1 MSKSKAEID
10 SEIKALIAENH
21 QRRQEI
27 FGPYD
32 PITGVGCYGFGTK
45 ERVHVHIPDFV
56 IGDEEISDQ
65 WVPKETLETAIW
77 YEVLRYGSIQKYVEN
92 GMNRD
97 YDEDY
102 HMDVIEALFQ
112 ARCYDDPELAFSLAD
127 KIVDKITGGMIPFRL
142 RYAQR
147 VLLSIL
153 EGMRKAGVPILVVLL
168 KARQWGGSTLVQMYI
183 KWMQEYRHPNG
194 WNAAVIAQ
202 ADSTSKKIKAMYRKA
217 VESQPG
223 WTIGMPGSKLEMTP
237 YERSDSD
244 FQISDGRNL
253 VRTSILSIASFN
265 SFEKCR
271 GDNYKM
277 AHYSEVAS
285 WKKTPEHDPD
295 EVISNIQG
303 GFLGLPDELAVFES
317 TGKKNSG
324 FFYDLCQDAMREN
337 STSAYK
343 FCFIPFFKI
352 ENDMKPMGP
361 EGFSEKEEWE
371 FAKWLLENKNYEQC
385 PAGYRESGKFFW
397 RLWKMGACFEAIN
410 WYRDRRNEHKT
421 HGYMASE
428 APIDPVEAFRNAG
441 NAVFDP
447 YAIDDLKEDCQ
458 APKRPLYT
466 ANINLPPF
474 EFDSKKVYLNADIKK
489 REDNQGEL
497 KVWAEPN
504 NHIFKVKNRYMV
516 SVDIGGKSD
525 SSDFTVMTVFDL
537 MGLCPEVKGRP
548 RVVARWR
555 GHIRHDILAWTAA
568 ALAHYYDDALLVIEK
583 NSADREKDANTEGDH
598 FGTIITKLAPYYPN
612 LYQRVKEVDA
622 ASGGIKPI
630 YGFHT
635 NVKTKGWLI
644 DNMIACVDDKLW
656 EEPDDEMYR
665 ELGWYQRDPE
675 TGVMGNE
682 PGSGKHDDVLMST
695 AIGLW
700 IAYSERDYYAPSWR
714 REEKREKDHGPMNEA
729 RI

>member
-10 SEIKALIAENH
+10 KEIKALIAENH

-27 FGPYD
+27 YGPYD
-32 PITGVGCYGFGTK
+32 QLSGVGCYGFK
-45 ERVHVHIPDFV
+45 EGLRSHVNIPDCM
-56 IGDEEISDQ
+56 IPDM
-65 WVPKETLETAIW
+65 WVLKETLETVIW
-77 YEVLRYGSIQKYVEN
+77 HEVLRFGSIRNYIEQ
-92 GMNRD
+92 GMERE
-97 YDEDY
+97 YDEGY
-102 HMDVIEALFQ
+102 HQDVEEALFQ
-112 ARCYDDPELAFSLAD
+112 ARGIDDPEFAFIVTD
-127 KIVDKITGGMIPFRL
+127 KIVDKKSGNMIPFTL
-142 RYAQR
+142 RYSQR
-147 VLLSIL
+147 KLLGIFEDLRRS
-153 EGMRKAGVPILVVLL
+153 GKPIYVVLL
-168 KARQWGGSTLVQMYI
+168 KARQWGGSTLTQMYI
-183 KWMQEYRHPNG
+183 KWIHDYRHPNG
-194 WNAAVIAQ
+194 WNAAIIAQ

-217 VESQPG
+217 IESQPG
-223 WTIGMPGSKLEMTP
+223 WTLGMPGAKFEMGP

-244 FQISDGRNL
+244 FHINDGKFL
-253 VRTSILSIASFN
+253 IRTSILSIASFN

-277 AHYSEVAS
+277 VHYSEVAS

-295 EVISNIQG
+295 ELISNLQG
-303 GFLGLPDELAVFES
+303 GMDQVADELAVFES

-324 FFYDLCQDAMREN
+324 FFYDLCQDAMAEN
-337 STSAYK
+337 TTSSYK
-343 FCFIPFFKI
+343 FLFIPFYLI
-352 ENDMKPMGP
+352 EKDMKPDGP
-361 EGFSEKEEWE
+361 VGLTEEEELE
-371 FAKWLLENKNYEQC
+371 FARWLYENKNYEQC

-410 WYRDRRNEHKT
+410 WYRNKRNEYKA

-428 APIDPVEAFRNAG
+428 APIDPVEAFRDAG

-447 YAIDDLKEDCQ
+447 YAIDDFKEDCQ
-458 APKRPLYT
+458 APKKPLYT

-525 SSDFTVMTVFDL
+525 SSDFTVMTVLDL

-583 NSADREKDANTEGDH
+583 NSADREKDVNTEGDH

-656 EEPDDEMYR
+656 EEPDEEMYR

-714 REEKREKDHGPMNEA
+714 NEVKREKDDGPMNEA

>member
-10 SEIKALIAENH
+10 KEIKALIAENH

-27 FGPYD
+27 YGPYD
-32 PITGVGCYGFGTK
+32 QLSGVGCYGFK
-45 ERVHVHIPDFV
+45 EGLRSHVNIPDCM
-56 IGDEEISDQ
+56 IPDM
-65 WVPKETLETAIW
+65 WVLKETLETVIW
-77 YEVLRYGSIQKYVEN
+77 HEVLRFGSI
-92 GMNRD
+92 RD
-97 YDEDY
+97 YIEQGMEREYDEGY
-102 HMDVIEALFQ
+102 HQDVEEALFQ
-112 ARCYDDPELAFSLAD
+112 ARGIDDPEFAFIVTD
-127 KIVDKITGGMIPFRL
+127 KIVDKKSGNMIPFTL
-142 RYAQR
+142 RYSQR
-147 VLLSIL
+147 KLLGIFEDLRRS
-153 EGMRKAGVPILVVLL
+153 GKPIYVVLL
-168 KARQWGGSTLVQMYI
+168 KARQWGGSTLTQMYI
-183 KWMQEYRHPNG
+183 KWIHDYRHPNG
-194 WNAAVIAQ
+194 WNAAIIAQ

-217 VESQPG
+217 IESQPG
-223 WTIGMPGSKLEMTP
+223 WTLGMPGAKFEMGP

-244 FQISDGRNL
+244 FQINDGKFL
-253 VRTSILSIASFN
+253 IRTSILSIASFN

-277 AHYSEVAS
+277 VHYSEVAS

-295 EVISNIQG
+295 ELISNLQG
-303 GFLGLPDELAVFES
+303 GMDQVADELAVFES

-324 FFYDLCQDAMREN
+324 FFYDLCQDAMAEN
-337 STSAYK
+337 TTSSYK
-343 FCFIPFFKI
+343 FLFIPFYLI
-352 ENDMKPMGP
+352 EKDMKPDGP
-361 EGFSEKEEWE
+361 VGLTEEEELE
-371 FAKWLLENKNYEQC
+371 FARWLYENKNYEQC

-410 WYRDRRNEHKT
+410 WYRNKRNEYKA

-447 YAIDDLKEDCQ
+447 YAIDDFKEDCQ
-458 APKRPLYT
+458 APKKPLYT

-525 SSDFTVMTVFDL
+525 SSDFTVMTVLDL

-583 NSADREKDANTEGDH
+583 NSADREKDVNTEGDH

-675 TGVMGNE
+675 TGIMGNE

-714 REEKREKDHGPMNEA
+714 NEVKREKDDGPMNEA

>member
-1 MSKSKAEID
+1 MSKTKAEID
-10 SEIKALIAENH
+10 KDIKALIAENH
-21 QRRQEI
+21 LRRQEI
-27 FGPYD
+27 YGPYD
-32 PITGVGCYGFGTK
+32 QLSGVGCYGFKDGL
-45 ERVHVHIPDFV
+45 RVHVNIPDCL
-56 IGDEEISDQ
+56 IPDM
-65 WVPKETLETAIW
+65 WVPKETLERPIW
-77 YEVLRYGSIQKYVEN
+77 SEVMKYGSIRSFIEESDYIN
-92 GMNRD
+92 GE
-97 YDEDY
+97 YDEGY
-102 HMDVIEALFQ
+102 HQDVEEALFQ
-112 ARCYDDPELAFSLAD
+112 ARCIDDPEFAFI
-127 KIVDKITGGMIPFRL
+127 IVDKIVKKETGDMIPFQL

-147 VLLSIL
+147 MLLNIFEDL
-153 EGMRKAGVPILVVLL
+153 RRAGKPIFVVLL
-168 KARQWGGSTLVQMYI
+168 KARQWGGSTLTQMYI
-183 KWMQEYRHPNG
+183 KWMQEFRHPNG
-194 WNAAVIAQ
+194 WNAVVIAQ

-217 VESQPG
+217 VENQPG
-223 WTIGMPGSKLEMTP
+223 WTIGMPGAKLQMGP

-244 FQISDGRNL
+244 FQINDGKFL
-253 VRTSILSIASFN
+253 VRTSVLSIASFN
-265 SFEKCR
+265 SFEKLR

-277 AHYSEVAS
+277 VHYSEVAS
-285 WKKTPEHDPD
+285 WKRTPEHDPD
-295 EVISNIQG
+295 ELISNLQG
-303 GFLGLPDELAVFES
+303 GMLGVADELAVFES

-324 FFYDLCQDAMREN
+324 YFYDLCQDAMAEN
-337 STSAYK
+337 TTSAYK
-343 FCFIPFFKI
+343 FLFIPFYLI
-352 ENDMKPMGP
+352 EKDMKPMGEESLTP
-361 EGFSEKEEWE
+361 EEEME
-371 FAKWLLENKNYEQC
+371 FARWLYENKNYEQC
-385 PAGYRESGKFFW
+385 PAGFRESGKFFW

-410 WYRDRRNEHKT
+410 WYRYRRNEHKA

-447 YAIDDLKEDCQ
+447 YAIDDFKEDCQ

-525 SSDFTVMTVFDL
+525 SSDFTVMTVLDL

-583 NSADREKDANTEGDH
+583 NSADKEKDVNTEGDH

-714 REEKREKDHGPMNEA
+714 KEEKREKDDGPMNEA